1 VHTGFWWR
9 NLRER
14 DHLED
19 PGVDG
24 RIILRWIFRKW
35 YGGMDWIDLAQDRDR
50 LQALVSAVMN
60 LRVP

>member
-1 VHTGFWWR
+1 VYHVWGRVEMYAGFCWR

-24 RIILRWIFRKW
+24 RIILRRIYRK
-35 YGGMDWIDLAQDRDR
+35 
-50 LQALVSAVMN
+50 
-60 LRVP
+60 